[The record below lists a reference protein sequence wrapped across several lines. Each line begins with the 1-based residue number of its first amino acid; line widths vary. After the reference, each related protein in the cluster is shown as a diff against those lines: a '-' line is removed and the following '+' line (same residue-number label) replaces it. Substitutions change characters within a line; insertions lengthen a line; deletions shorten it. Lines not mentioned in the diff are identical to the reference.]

1 MDKTTAWLVR
11 GASAIVIIFGIT
23 YIAQPYIQRFN
34 EYQSLDEE
42 EKTLLR
48 CKNFPKIAY
57 LDLLKKIKNKE
68 IKEWFTDYENYQIK
82 TLGGKKFIITGI
94 PSNIN
99 IFSLLDNSGIPLK
112 DEEKESESFSL
123 LEHYENLICK

>member
-1 MDKTTAWLVR
+1 MDKTTTWLGR
-11 GASAIVIIFGIT
+11 GASAIVIIFGIS
-23 YIAQPYIQRFN
+23 YFAKPYIQRFN

-48 CKNFPKIAY
+48 CKNFPKITY

-68 IKEWFTDYENYQIK
+68 IKEFFTDYEKYQIK
-82 TLGGKKFIITGI
+82 TLRGKKFIITDI
-94 PSNIN
+94 PSNSN
-99 IFSLLDNSGIPLK
+99 IFSLLYDSGIPLK